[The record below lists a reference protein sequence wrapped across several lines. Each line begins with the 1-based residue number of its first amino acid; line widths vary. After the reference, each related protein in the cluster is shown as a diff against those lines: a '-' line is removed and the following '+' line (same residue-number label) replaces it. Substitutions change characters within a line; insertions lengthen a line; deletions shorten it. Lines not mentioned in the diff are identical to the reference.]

1 MCRKAASAT
10 TPSQPPSNRPE
21 SAQKPGWSFAHLILS
36 FVIGYI
42 ARDCPTV
49 INGYMKAYG
58 YWGDED
64 TAEIASNPKVVDSQ
78 ETFTLDYE
86 KMERALKANIY
97 WDRDPGAY
105 FKSPAAGT
113 VSNSNRK
120 RRR

>member
-49 INGYMKAYG
+49 INGYMKVYG
-58 YWGDED
+58 YM
-64 TAEIASNPKVVDSQ
+64 KVVDSP
-78 ETFTLDYE
+78 ETFTRDYE

-97 WDRDPGAY
+97 WDRDPGAS
-105 FKSPAAGT
+105 FKALS
-113 VSNSNRK
+113 
-120 RRR
+120 RRLPVPPPIPRSLTF